1 MANITH
7 LHVIKRVM
15 ALVLYERVFSGFVD
29 SICSRPMSRVFALPN
44 NVSNPGSHTDL
55 RMEPSKHAES
65 SNAAISAFYSLEFP
79 SFTYYIQNLNVTIGR
94 RCIAAS
100 PQSVVEVDVDLGPLK
115 SVSRLH
121 AKIDWE
127 EDIEKFVLA
136 VVGRNGAWVDGVWS
150 GSGSKV
156 PLTER

>member
-1 MANITH
+1 
-7 LHVIKRVM
+7 
-15 ALVLYERVFSGFVD
+15 
-29 SICSRPMSRVFALPN
+29 
-44 NVSNPGSHTDL
+44 
-55 RMEPSKHAES
+55 MEPSKHAES

-79 SFTYYIQNLNVTIGR
+79 QFTYYIQNLNVTIGR

-100 PQSVVEVDVDLGPLK
+100 QPSVVEVDVDLGPLK

-121 AKIDWE
+121 AKIDWV
-127 EDIEKFVLA
+127 EDLEKFVLA